1 MCCMAEQ
8 LTLNQWVLG
17 SSPRWCTKKSLT
29 ENVGLFFI
37 AITRN
42 VELVHHR
49 RTRTARARRPLRRA
63 NRVRWRGRAPG
74 EREERQSVAGAEMFP
89 LCGLTRCVGLFFY
102 CNNPGRRPVRASQPV
117 KAHCFA
123 YPRAKKE
130 EIPWKKARQRFSAA
144 PGVGD
149 RRTAAGRRHRTAN
162 DGQRADAEN
171 AGTAGSGG
179 WGNRRFPKG

>member
-1 MCCMAEQ
+1 MTRSFVWPVSMTVRFHLFPFRTQKLSSLVPKIVGWRRPVKIGRCRLLNKAASGPSLGPGPEFALYAPLAQLVEQ

-63 NRVRWRGRAPG
+63 NRVRWTLFRARESPRGKGRKAERSRGRDVPVMWPYGKRRA
-74 EREERQSVAGAEMFP
+74 
-89 LCGLTRCVGLFFY
+89 LFY
-102 CNNPGRRPVRASQPV
+102 CNNPER
-117 KAHCFA
+117 
-123 YPRAKKE
+123 
-130 EIPWKKARQRFSAA
+130 
-144 PGVGD
+144 
-149 RRTAAGRRHRTAN
+149 
-162 DGQRADAEN
+162 
-171 AGTAGSGG
+171 
-179 WGNRRFPKG
+179 